1 MTGRD
6 HALLVLKSFLSCHIQ
21 LCIFSENHPGECTI
35 KACLSLPAYPGH
47 ASGRMG
53 AGYSGLSCQVDSS
66 RQVEDRLRGLDQA
79 FRNPNGHSK
88 HNGFY
93 CLEVVPQR
101 HHPDQPLPFLL
112 FLTITS
118 LADTGSGRL
127 SSSKLLIACLVSTDI
142 GLSKFCPVVY
152 FFFYLYPLVIFIE
165 KYNVKIKFFF
175 FFKWCK
181 WRTFKPFCEQFL
193 KAHIFLSVKDILS
206 EDFLYFFH
214 CKEPF
219 VQWKGPSWNHCF
231 LTENNVWG
239 TVLENLIAKHVDLS
253 QSFFEGRCRLLA

>member
-1 MTGRD
+1 MTGRA

-21 LCIFSENHPGECTI
+21 LCIFSENQPGECTI

-66 RQVEDRLRGLDQA
+66 RQMEGRLRGLDQA

-101 HHPDQPLPFLL
+101 HHPGQPLPFLL
-112 FLTITS
+112 FLAITS

-127 SSSKLLIACLVSTDI
+127 SSSKLSVACLVSTDI
-142 GLSKFCPVVY
+142 GLSKLCPVVW
-152 FFFYLYPLVIFIE
+152 FFFYLYPLVTLL
-165 KYNVKIKFFF
+165 
-175 FFKWCK
+175 
-181 WRTFKPFCEQFL
+181 RSTML
-193 KAHIFLSVKDILS
+193 K
-206 EDFLYFFH
+206 
-214 CKEPF
+214 
-219 VQWKGPSWNHCF
+219 
-231 LTENNVWG
+231 
-239 TVLENLIAKHVDLS
+239 
-253 QSFFEGRCRLLA
+253 